1 MAAQV
6 APPQTETRV
15 TGEELL
21 AMGDIGPSELVE
33 GRIVTMSPTGGK
45 HAVYESNFDEYLKAC
60 VRRQRLGKVMVGE
73 VGIYTH
79 RNPDTVRAA
88 DVAFISNE
96 RYAERKQPSG
106 FLDVAPDLVVEIMS
120 PDDRWNDV
128 TQKLREYFSIGVRLV
143 WVAHPETRTVY
154 AYRSM
159 TDVREFGESAVLS
172 GDEVLPGFS
181 TSVGSLFEE

>member
-1 MAAQV
+1 MATQV
-6 APPQTETRV
+6 APSQTETLV

-21 AMGDIGPSELVE
+21 AMGDVGPSELVE
-33 GRIVTMSPTGGK
+33 GRIIYMSPTGGK
-45 HAVYESNFDEYLKAC
+45 HAIYELNFAEPLKGFAK
-60 VRRQRLGKVMVGE
+60 QHNLGKVMVGE
-73 VGIYTH
+73 VGIYIR

-96 RYAERKQPSG
+96 RYARWNKTG
-106 FLDVAPDLVVEIMS
+106 YLDVAPDLVVEIMS

-128 TQKLREYFSIGVRLV
+128 IQKLREYFSIGLRLV

-159 TDVREFGESAVLS
+159 TDVREFGESDTLT
-172 GDEVLPGFS
+172 GDDVLPGFS
-181 TSVGSLFEE
+181 VLVASLFEE